1 MSTLLVIF
9 FVLLIT
15 VIIVALLRNSA
26 MYHPF
31 DSYEDEVTTTT
42 TTTTTTVVD
51 TPAAAPVA
59 AQQTMGLN
67 INGFPIV
74 GMITRQFEGTTPFV
88 IDPIDGDKVFL
99 NSKDDIYED
108 GEGKWWG
115 LQ

>member
-1 MSTLLVIF
+1 MTTLLVIF
-9 FVLLIT
+9 FVLLF
-15 VIIVALLRNSA
+15 VVLIVALMRNSA

-31 DSYEDEVTTTT
+31 DSYDDEVTTTT

-51 TPAAAPVA
+51 TPAVGQVA

-74 GMITRQFEGTTPFV
+74 GMITRQFEGKQPFV
-88 IDPIDGDKVFL
+88 IDPVDGDKVFL
-99 NSKDDIYED
+99 NTKDDIYED

>member
-1 MSTLLVIF
+1 MSALLSIVLILF
-9 FVLLIT
+9 FLI
-15 VIIVALLRNSA
+15 IIVSIMRSYAVG
-26 MYHPF
+26 PW
-31 DSYEDEVTTTT
+31 DYEDEVTTTT
-42 TTTTTTVVD
+42 TTTTTTIVD
-51 TPAAAPVA
+51 TPAVAQVAAPV
-59 AQQTMGLN
+59 TTGLN

-99 NSKDDIYED
+99 NTKDDIYED